1 MMVMM
6 MMKLVMMM
14 VLVMELVMM
23 MMMDN
28 QDKEHG
34 ENADLCTVDGS
45 GESWSCS
52 QSRTSYCPHTGS
64 SKHEEFLVL
73 VQ

>member
-1 MMVMM
+1 MMK
-6 MMKLVMMM
+6 MMKLVME
-14 VLVMELVMM
+14 LVMMM

-52 QSRTSYCPHTGS
+52 QPRTFYCPDTGS
-64 SKHEEFLVL
+64 SKREEFLFL